1 MRDSA
6 PHRLTERREAIL
18 RQTSA
23 ALRGRVV
30 TLWRV
35 ARGLAVAEVASR
47 PNPPRDA
54 IEFDVAAA
62 LGTWV
67 GAVGDKSLWVACR
80 FDPSRLHV
88 ARVRS
93 DVPAPPPAG
102 IERRSPRSEEHTS
115 ELQSQSNLVCRLLLE
130 KKKNVS

>member
-6 PHRLTERREAIL
+6 PHRLTERRQAIL

-80 FDPSRLHV
+80 FDPSGVHG
-88 ARVRS
+88 ARVGSERR
-93 DVPAPPPAG
+93 APPPARTV
-102 IERRSPRSEEHTS
+102 RRRTRRT
-115 ELQSQSNLVCRLLLE
+115 CT
-130 KKKNVS
+130 

>member
-6 PHRLTERREAIL
+6 PHRLTERRHAIL

-35 ARGLAVAEVASR
+35 AKGLAVAEIASR
-47 PNPPRDA
+47 PSPPRDA

-62 LGTWV
+62 LRTWV
-67 GAVGDKSLWVACR
+67 GAVGGKRLWVACR
-80 FDPSRLHV
+80 FDPSRLPV

-93 DVPAPPPAG
+93 AVPAPP
-102 IERRSPRSEEHTS
+102 
-115 ELQSQSNLVCRLLLE
+115 
-130 KKKNVS
+130 